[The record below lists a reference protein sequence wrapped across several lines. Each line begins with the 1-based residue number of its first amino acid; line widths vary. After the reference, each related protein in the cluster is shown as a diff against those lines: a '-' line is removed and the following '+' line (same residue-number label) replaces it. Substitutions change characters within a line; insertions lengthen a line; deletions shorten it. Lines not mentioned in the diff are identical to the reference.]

1 MDVLNSIKKAN
12 RLRKEVNR
20 LFRKG
25 MSNIYLKITIE
36 KNWRSQNF
44 DFLSL
49 KNLAPSSFWG
59 APTHADTI
67 EFQNFLLQLKN
78 HRSTN

>member
-12 RLRKEVNR
+12 RLRKEINR

-36 KNWRSQNF
+36 KN
-44 DFLSL
+44 
-49 KNLAPSSFWG
+49 
-59 APTHADTI
+59 
-67 EFQNFLLQLKN
+67 
-78 HRSTN
+78 

>member
-12 RLRKEVNR
+12 RLRKEINR

-36 KNWRSQNF
+36 KNWRSQNSENF
-44 DFLSL
+44 SQGQ
-49 KNLAPSSFWG
+49 FWE
-59 APTHADTI
+59 ATTHEDITQ
-67 EFQNFLLQLKN
+67 F
-78 HRSTN
+78 